1 MEYVAGALV
10 IVLAL
15 ILLVGALTR
24 RVQVTSCCS
33 LSDPARDLR
42 MRAAFEND
50 APTGRSASEGQ
61 SGSETPTECQ
71 FPT

>member
-24 RVQVTSCCS
+24 HIQVTTCCS

-50 APTGRSASEGQ
+50 AAVARRAPGA
-61 SGSETPTECQ
+61 
-71 FPT
+71 

>member
-10 IVLAL
+10 ILLVL
-15 ILLVGALTR
+15 ILVIGALTR
-24 RVQVTSCCS
+24 RIQVTSCCS

-50 APTGRSASEGQ
+50 AAAPRRAPGA
-61 SGSETPTECQ
+61 
-71 FPT
+71 